1 MWNCKIKTK
10 ILEHTG
16 KEMVK
21 ILVVDDEE
29 GIRRQLTAILR
40 EEGYSAESAANGA
53 EAIAIMKKQYFDIV
67 ITDLMM
73 PGIDGMELL
82 RHIKKDYP
90 NTVVV
95 MITAHGSE
103 RIAVEAI
110 KAGAYDYIPKPFS
123 YPEEMLA
130 VIERAVEHLRL
141 KKESELFQQHLEQE
155 LAEAQRIQQFLLP
168 QQSPSI
174 DGLDIGIFSLPARQV
189 GGDYHDFIELPSG
202 ELGIVVG
209 DVSGK
214 GMPAALL
221 MASVQAS
228 LRAYAETSYSPKH
241 IISQVNNLLYRY
253 TESHKFVTLFY
264 GVLNPQSGTLT
275 YSNAGHNYP
284 LIFRENEDMF
294 ELDST
299 GMPCG
304 ILENAS
310 YGEARIKMKRGDIAL
325 IYTDGITEAMN
336 SDEMMFGEQRLKNVV
351 SKSLHLDL
359 TDLVNSIREELSRFV
374 GNEPQFDDLTLVAL
388 KIK

>member
-1 MWNCKIKTK
+1 M
-10 ILEHTG
+10 G

-40 EEGYSAESAANGA
+40 EEGYSAESAANGT
-53 EAIAIMKKQYFDIV
+53 EAIAIIKKQYFDIV

>member
-1 MWNCKIKTK
+1 MAK
-10 ILEHTG
+10 
-16 KEMVK
+16 V
-21 ILVVDDEE
+21 LVVDDEE
-29 GIRRQLTAILR
+29 GIRRELTALLE
-40 EEGYSAESAANGA
+40 EEGYSAESAASGT
-53 EAIAIMKKQYFDIV
+53 EAVAILREQSFDIV

-82 RHIKKDYP
+82 KRIKKDYP
-90 NTVVV
+90 NIIVV
-95 MITAHGSE
+95 MITGQGSE
-103 RIAVEAI
+103 RVAVEAM
-110 KAGAYDYIPKPFS
+110 KVGAYDYIPKPFL
-123 YPEEMLA
+123 YPEEMLLVVA
-130 VIERAVEHLRL
+130 RAVEHLRL
-141 KKESELFQQHLEQE
+141 KEESELFQQHLEEE

-174 DGLDIGIFSLPARQV
+174 DELEIGIFSLPARQV

-209 DVSGK
+209 DVVGK

-228 LRAYAETSYSPKH
+228 LRAYAETSDSPKH
-241 IISQVNNLLYRY
+241 IISQVNNLLCRY

-264 GVLNPQSGTLT
+264 GILNPQTGILT

-284 LIFRENEDMF
+284 LIFRENKYVC

-304 ILENAS
+304 ILENTS
-310 YGEARIKMKRGDIAL
+310 YDEIKIEMKQGYIAL
-325 IYTDGITEAMN
+325 FYTDGITEAMN
-336 SDEMMFGEQRLKNVV
+336 SDEIMFGEQRLKNLV
-351 SKSLHLDL
+351 SKNSHLNL
-359 TDLVNSIREELSRFV
+359 TDLVNSIREELSEFV
-374 GNEPQFDDLTLVAL
+374 GDEPQFDDLTLVAL

>member
-1 MWNCKIKTK
+1 
-10 ILEHTG
+10 
-16 KEMVK
+16 MVK

-40 EEGYSAESAANGA
+40 EEGYSAESAANGT
-53 EAIAIMKKQYFDIV
+53 EAIALMKKQYFDIV

-123 YPEEMLA
+123 YAEEMLT

-141 KKESELFQQHLEQE
+141 KKESELFQQHLEEE
-155 LAEAQRIQQFLLP
+155 LAEARRIQQFLLP

-174 DGLDIGIFSLPARQV
+174 DGLDISIFSLPARQV
-189 GGDYHDFIELPSG
+189 GGDYHDFIELPAG

-209 DVSGK
+209 DVAGK

-228 LRAYAETSYSPKH
+228 LRAYAETSDSPKH

-253 TESHKFVTLFY
+253 TESNKFVTLFY
-264 GVLNPQSGTLT
+264 GVLNPQSRTLT

-284 LIFRENEDMF
+284 LIFRKNECVW
-294 ELDST
+294 LDST

-304 ILENAS
+304 ILENAQ
-310 YGEARIKMKRGDIAL
+310 YDEARIKMNPGEIAL
-325 IYTDGITEAMN
+325 FYTDGITEAMN
-336 SDEMMFGEQRLKNVV
+336 SDEIMFGEQRLKNLV
-351 SKSLHLDL
+351 SKNSHLNL
-359 TDLVNSIREELSRFV
+359 TDLVNSIRMELSRFV
-374 GNEPQFDDLTLVAL
+374 GDEPQFDDLTLVAL

>member
-1 MWNCKIKTK
+1 VGGQGVVFTFHYSW
-10 ILEHTG
+10 G
-16 KEMVK
+16 KKMAK

-40 EEGYSAESAANGA
+40 EEGYSAESAANGT

-141 KKESELFQQHLEQE
+141 KKESELFQQHLEEE
-155 LAEAQRIQQFLLP
+155 LAEARRIQQFLLP

-209 DVSGK
+209 DVAGK

-228 LRAYAETSYSPKH
+228 LRAYAETSYSPKY
-241 IISQVNNLLYRY
+241 IISQVNNLLCRY

-284 LIFRENEDMF
+284 LIFRKNECVW
-294 ELDST
+294 LDST

-304 ILENAS
+304 ILENAQ
-310 YGEARIKMKRGDIAL
+310 YGEARIKINPGEIAL
-325 IYTDGITEAMN
+325 FYTDGITEAMN
-336 SDEMMFGEQRLKNVV
+336 SDEMMFGEQRLKNLV
-351 SKSLHLDL
+351 SKNSHLNL

-374 GNEPQFDDLTLVAL
+374 GNESQFDDLTLVAL